1 VKRLYFTF
9 FQVALMKYI
18 KAMTQQKLSFLL
30 ALYIGLFMNG
40 AVFFRRF
47 DGYAQ
52 DFTAWKGVAA
62 VVELVGTVLV
72 TFFLLRLLSLFGRRI
87 WRVLASLVVLC
98 SAGASYY
105 MTFMNVVIGY
115 GIIASVMTTDIDLS
129 KEVVGLHFILWL
141 VCVSILPL
149 LLIWNNRC
157 RYTLLRQVRTPGLR
171 IRSVAVVLLAGLMVW
186 GPIRL
191 LEVKQK
197 NDERTSGVDMPS
209 YGGVV
214 ANSYLPSNWISAL
227 GLYAWA
233 QVDESSDNKSLMN
246 PAKKFTYQAP
256 SDIDDTYVVFI
267 IGETTRWDHMGML
280 GYERD
285 TTPKLAQEK
294 NLVAF
299 RGYSCDTAT
308 KLSLRCM
315 FVREGGASDNPQR
328 TLKEQ
333 NVFSVLRQLGFSSD
347 LYAMQSEM
355 WFYSNTMA
363 NNIAYREQIGAEPRN
378 RGKSV
383 DDMLLIDEMQRS
395 LQDNQDGKHLII
407 LHTKGSHFNYTQRY
421 PRSFAKWTPE
431 CKGVDKDCSKA
442 QLINSYD
449 NSVTYVDHF
458 IDSVIDQVRDKKA
471 IVFYAADHGE
481 SINEKEHLHGTPRKM
496 APPEQFRVP
505 MMVWMSDKYLENP
518 DKAKMFAHLKEQADM
533 KVAHRHVELYDTIL
547 GCLGYTSP
555 DGGINENNNWCKVPD
570 GAAKA
575 AK

>member
-1 VKRLYFTF
+1 
-9 FQVALMKYI
+9 MKYI
-18 KAMTQQKLSFLL
+18 KSMAQQKLCFLL

-52 DFTAWKGVAA
+52 DFTVWKGIAA
-62 VVELVGTVLV
+62 VVELVAAVLV
-72 TFFLLRLLSLFGRRI
+72 TFFLFRILTLFGRRV
-87 WRVLASLVVLC
+87 WRVLATFIVLC
-98 SAGASYY
+98 AAGASYY

-129 KEVVGLHFILWL
+129 KEVVGLHFVLWL
-141 VCVSILPL
+141 VAVSALPL
-149 LLIWNNRC
+149 LLIWSNRC
-157 RYTLLRQVRTPGLR
+157 RYTLVHQIRTPGKR
-171 IRSVAVVLLAGLMVW
+171 FRSVAIVLLAGLMVW

-197 NDERTSGVDMPS
+197 YDERTSGVDLPS

-233 QVDESSDNKSLMN
+233 QVDESSDNKSLIN
-246 PAKKFTYQAP
+246 PAKKFTYVAP
-256 SDIDDTYVVFI
+256 KDIDDTYVVFI
-267 IGETTRWDHMGML
+267 IGETTRWDHMGIL
-280 GYERD
+280 GYDRD
-285 TTPKLAQEK
+285 TTPKMAQEK
-294 NLVAF
+294 NLIAY

-333 NVFSVLRQLGFSSD
+333 NVFSVLHQLGFTSD

-363 NNIAYREQIGAEPRN
+363 QNISYREQIGAEARN
-378 RGKSV
+378 RGKPV
-383 DDMLLIDEMQRS
+383 DDMLLIDEMKLS
-395 LQDNQDGKHLII
+395 LNGNPDGKHMII

-431 CKGVDKDCSKA
+431 CVGVDKDCSKA

-449 NSVTYVDHF
+449 NSVMYVDHF
-458 IDSVIDQVRDKKA
+458 IDTVIDQVRDKKA

-481 SINEKEHLHGTPRKM
+481 SINEFEHLHGTPRKM

-505 MMVWMSDKYLENP
+505 MIVWMSDKYLEDP
-518 DKAKMFAHLKEQADM
+518 EKAKMFAQLKKEADM
-533 KVAHRHVELYDTIL
+533 KVPRRHVELYDTIL

-555 DGGINENNNWCKVPD
+555 DGGINENNNWCKLPD
-570 GAAKA
+570 RTSKA
-575 AK
+575 AQ

>member
-1 VKRLYFTF
+1 
-9 FQVALMKYI
+9 MNYI
-18 KAMTQQKLSFLL
+18 RTMTQQKVSLWL
-30 ALYIGLFMNG
+30 ALYIGWFMNV
-40 AVFFRRF
+40 AVLFRRL

-52 DFTAWKGVAA
+52 EFTLWKGLSGI
-62 VVELVGTVLV
+62 VELVATVLV
-72 TFFLLRLLSLFGRRI
+72 TFFLLRVLSLLGRRV
-87 WRVLASLVVLC
+87 WRILATLVVIF
-98 SAGASYY
+98 SAAASYY
-105 MTFMNVVIGY
+105 MTFLNVVIGY

-129 KEVVGLHFILWL
+129 QEVVGWYLILWL
-141 VCVSILPL
+141 ALVSAPPL
-149 LLIWNNRC
+149 LLIWSNRC
-157 RYTLLRQVRTPGLR
+157 QHTLLRQIRTPGQR
-171 IRSVAVVLLAGLMVW
+171 VKNIAIVALAGLMVW

-191 LEVKQK
+191 LELRQK
-197 NDERTSGVDMPS
+197 DVERSSEVDMPS
-209 YGGVV
+209 YGGVI
-214 ANSYLPSNWISAL
+214 ANSYLPSNWLSAL

-233 QVDESSDNKSLMN
+233 QVDESSDNKSLIN
-246 PAKKFTYQAP
+246 PAKKFTYVAP
-256 SDIDDTYVVFI
+256 KDIDDTYVVFI
-267 IGETTRWDHMGML
+267 IGETTRWDHMGIL
-280 GYERD
+280 GYNRD

-294 NLVAF
+294 NLIAY

-333 NVFSVLRQLGFSSD
+333 NVFSVLHQLGFTSD

-363 NNIAYREQIGAEPRN
+363 QNISYREQIGAEARN
-378 RGKSV
+378 RGKPV
-383 DDMLLIDEMQRS
+383 DDMLLIDEMKLS
-395 LQDNQDGKHLII
+395 LNGNPDGKHMII

-431 CKGVDKDCSKA
+431 CVGVDKDCTKA

-449 NSVTYVDHF
+449 NSVMYVDHF

-481 SINEKEHLHGTPRKM
+481 SINEFEHLHGTPRKM

-505 MMVWMSDKYLENP
+505 MMVWMSDKYLEDP
-518 DKAKMFAHLKEQADM
+518 EKAKMFAHLKKEAEM
-533 KVAHRHVELYDTIL
+533 KVPRRHVELYDTIM

-555 DGGINENNNWCKVPD
+555 NGGINENNNWCKLPD
-570 GAAKA
+570 NSAKA
-575 AK
+575 AQ